1 MHWLT
6 HARRA
11 LVATLLAGACAAALA
26 QGETP
31 VSASALDVAEWA
43 PVDAATLDTKRGG
56 FEMPGG
62 LNISLGIE
70 RVVSVNGEILSRTNV
85 AIPDVAS
92 MNAEQLLQARDAL
105 GTAQLIQIGGGNFGP
120 KDLGLG
126 NGATL
131 VQNSLDHQAI
141 MAQTTITS
149 TVNSMALIKDLNF
162 HSTIRDAIVR
172 SAGNL

>member
-6 HARRA
+6 HACRA
-11 LVATLLAGACAAALA
+11 LVATLLAGACSAALA
-26 QGETP
+26 QEKTSVGH
-31 VSASALDVAEWA
+31 ADAWA
-43 PVDAATLDTKRGG
+43 PVDDATLEDNRGG
-56 FEMPGG
+56 FETPGG

-70 RVVSVNGEILSRTNV
+70 RVVSVNGEVLSRTNV

-92 MNAEQLLQARDAL
+92 MNAEQLMQARDAL
-105 GTAQLIQIGGGNFGP
+105 GTARLIQVGGGNFAP
-120 KDLGLG
+120 NDIGLG
-126 NGATL
+126 SGATL

-172 SAGNL
+172 SAGSL